1 MTMQPRPNNPI
12 ELKKQ
17 KVRKHARNGVISV
30 AAGLGGGVL
39 AALVLSG
46 SFWFWISIG
55 LVVAVVGGVSNWV
68 KIQKIVNENN
78 SGY

>member
-17 KVRKHARNGVISV
+17 KVRKYARNGVISV
-30 AAGLGGGVL
+30 AVGVGGGL
-39 AALVLSG
+39 LGALVLAG
-46 SFWFWISIG
+46 SSWIWLSIG

>member
-17 KVRKHARNGVISV
+17 KVRKRGRNGVISV

-39 AALVLSG
+39 AALVLAG
-46 SFWFWISIG
+46 SFWFWMSIG